1 MPAALDYTTHGITIQ
16 VGHLPR
22 ELAKLLTS
30 VPETSMHC
38 VVAQDTPVYTKGLD
52 IPINL
57 TITVLPLDKSLVRKL
72 RKFVNN

>member
-1 MPAALDYTTHGITIQ
+1 MAKKEKKCIDLSDPETLTE

-30 VPETSMHC
+30 VPKTSMYC

-72 RKFVNN
+72 